1 MPSRIRAYVLLLIA
15 VAIWG
20 FAGPV
25 IKFTLSHFDPIVLLT
40 YRFFLTSL
48 ILVPSLFIFEPRFWL
63 KLSHFKPIDWFYL
76 VICGLTGTS
85 LQLLL
90 LFWGFDLTSSIDA
103 SLISSA
109 SPILSTLAGWWFLH
123 DRITR
128 REKIGLGLAFAGSLI
143 VVIQPLLDSGR
154 IFTGSLA
161 GNLLVVAADIVWVVY
176 LILSKKL
183 LRHQLSPLFIT
194 TSNFF
199 IGLLSMSIILFFTNP
214 TLYSLLSTPYSAHL
228 GVIYMALFSGSLAYF
243 LFQRAQ
249 KSIETSEANIFT
261 YLMPLFATP
270 LAYFWLR
277 EPITLPFL
285 TGSAI
290 IAAGVIVS
298 EIK

>member
-1 MPSRIRAYVLLLIA
+1 MSARVRAYILLLIA

-25 IKFTLSHFDPIVLLT
+25 IKFTLGYFDPVVFLT

-48 ILVPSLFIFEPRFWL
+48 VLIPLLFILEPHFWL
-63 KLSHFKPIDWFYL
+63 KLSHFTPRDWFYL

-90 LFWGFDLTSSIDA
+90 LFWGFDLTTSIDA

-109 SPILSTLAGWWFLH
+109 SPILSTLAAWWFLK
-123 DRITR
+123 DRITT
-128 REKIGLGLAFAGSLI
+128 REKIGITIAFIGSI
-143 VVIQPLLDSGR
+143 VVVFQPFS
-154 IFTGSLA
+154 GSLA
-161 GNLLVVAADIVWVVY
+161 GNLLVVAADVVWVAY

-183 LRHQLSPLFIT
+183 LRLQLSPLFIT
-194 TSNFF
+194 ASNFF
-199 IGLLSMSIILFFTNP
+199 IGLLSMSVILFFSRP
-214 TLYSLLSTPYSAHL
+214 TLYSLLSTPFSAHL
-228 GVIYMALFSGSLAYF
+228 GVVYMALLSGALAYF

-249 KSIETSEANIFT
+249 KSIETSEANVFT
-261 YLMPLFATP
+261 YLMPLFAPP
-270 LAYFWLR
+270 LAFLWLH

-285 TGSAI
+285 IGSAV
-290 IAAGVIVS
+290 IATGVVIS

>member
-1 MPSRIRAYVLLLIA
+1 MSARVRAYILLLIA

-25 IKFTLSHFDPIVLLT
+25 IKFTLGYFDPIVFLT

-48 ILVPSLFIFEPRFWL
+48 VLIPLLFIFESRFWL

-90 LFWGFDLTSSIDA
+90 LFWGFSLTTSVDA
-103 SLISSA
+103 SLLSSV
-109 SPILSTLAGWWFLH
+109 SPILSTLAAWWFLK
-123 DRITR
+123 DRVTR
-128 REKIGLGLAFAGSLI
+128 REKIGIAIAFVGSIIIVFQPLSGSL
-143 VVIQPLLDSGR
+143 
-154 IFTGSLA
+154 T
-161 GNLLVVAADIVWVVY
+161 GNLLVVAADVVWVAY

-183 LRHQLSPLFIT
+183 LRHQLSPLLIT

-199 IGLLSMSIILFFTNP
+199 IGFLSMSVIFFFSRSMNYEPITNN
-214 TLYSLLSTPYSAHL
+214 LSAHL
-228 GVIYMALFSGSLAYF
+228 GVIYMAVFSGALAYF

-249 KSIETSEANIFT
+249 KSIETSEANVFT
-261 YLMPLFATP
+261 YLQPLFATP
-270 LAYFWLR
+270 LAYLWLH

-285 TGSAI
+285 VGTAV
-290 IAAGVIVS
+290 IAAGVVVS